1 MALRAR
7 RSRMENVRRARRRAA
22 GLALVVGLA
31 VAAAGCQEEGETVSE
46 QNSENPSVPAPTR
59 PSAPP
64 SGPTDSFAKVRV
76 VGTVVA
82 AGENGCVDVKD
93 ANGVLWSLVGPGTEG
108 LAEGDQVSAT
118 GQALPE
124 SGACAGAAVRVQKV
138 TRQN

>member
-1 MALRAR
+1 M
-7 RSRMENVRRARRRAA
+7 
-22 GLALVVGLA
+22 
-31 VAAAGCQEEGETVSE
+31 SE
-46 QNSENPSVPAPTR
+46 QNSEKPSPSAPTR

-82 AGENGCVDVKD
+82 AAGENGCVDVED
-93 ANGVLWSLVGPGTEG
+93 ANGVLWSLVGPGTED
-108 LAEGDQVSAT
+108 LAEGEQVSAT

-124 SGACAGAAVRVQKV
+124 SGACAGAAVRVQKI